1 MQVREYVRTCSSG
14 RHTGLSFK
22 ALVVPCLSHAGNHV
36 LQEPVGKETNSNCK
50 ISDERPKVAYKNV
63 SVALAP
69 CK

>member
-22 ALVVPCLSHAGNHV
+22 ALVVPCLSHTGNHV

-50 ISDERPKVAYKNV
+50 IREQKWPFMQVQVQS
-63 SVALAP
+63 
-69 CK
+69 C